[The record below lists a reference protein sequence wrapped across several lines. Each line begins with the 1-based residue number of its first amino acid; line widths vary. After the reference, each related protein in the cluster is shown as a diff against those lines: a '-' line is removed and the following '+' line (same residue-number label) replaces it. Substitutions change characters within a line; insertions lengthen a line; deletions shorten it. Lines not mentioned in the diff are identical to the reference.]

1 MLNTLRKIINRNA
14 DYWNKR
20 LETINMNQWKIDNLM
35 SELKSYQ
42 EAMNSWLNDTEE
54 WISNLE
60 DRRMEINLS

>member
-14 DYWNKR
+14 DHWNKR

-60 DRRMEINLS
+60 DRRMEIT

>member
-60 DRRMEINLS
+60 DRRMEIT